1 MNNSTPDAGI
11 PVLTEIISPPTSPSF
26 ASPLPSQPDNAAQ
39 TGLPVV
45 EPAPHV
51 IMSSEDLKNDLDAKE
66 RWERLE
72 MELRERVLQQVL
84 DRIDFVLEQRVRDSL
99 ADVLQTAV
107 TELASEIRTGLHH
120 TLKEV
125 VTRAVSQELIKAQS
139 LKK

>member
-1 MNNSTPDAGI
+1 MST
-11 PVLTEIISPPTSPSF
+11 E
-26 ASPLPSQPDNAAQ
+26 
-39 TGLPVV
+39 
-45 EPAPHV
+45 E
-51 IMSSEDLKNDLDAKE
+51 LKNDLDAKE
-66 RWERLE
+66 KWEQLE
-72 MELRERVLQQVL
+72 VELRERVLQQVL

>member
-11 PVLTEIISPPTSPSF
+11 PVLTEIISPPLSSSV
-26 ASPLPSQPDNAAQ
+26 ASPAPLQPDNAAR
-39 TGLPVV
+39 TEPPVV

-51 IMSSEDLKNDLDAKE
+51 IMSSEELKNDLDTKE
-66 RWERLE
+66 RWEQLE
-72 MELRERVLQQVL
+72 TELRERVLQQVL

-107 TELASEIRTGLHH
+107 AELASEIRTGLHH

-139 LKK
+139 SKK

>member
-11 PVLTEIISPPTSPSF
+11 PVLTEIISPPASSF
-26 ASPLPSQPDNAAQ
+26 APTPASLQPVSDDQSLPTVAAPIPHASP
-39 TGLPVV
+39 
-45 EPAPHV
+45 H
-51 IMSSEDLKNDLDAKE
+51 SEELKNDLDTTE
-66 RWERLE
+66 RWEQLE
-72 MELRERVLQQVL
+72 TELRERVLQQVL

-107 TELASEIRTGLHH
+107 EGLASEIRTGLHQ